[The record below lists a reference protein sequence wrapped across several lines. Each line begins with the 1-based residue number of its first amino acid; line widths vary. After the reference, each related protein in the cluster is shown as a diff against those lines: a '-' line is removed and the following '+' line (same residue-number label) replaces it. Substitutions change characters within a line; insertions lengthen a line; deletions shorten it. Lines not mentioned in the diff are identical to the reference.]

1 MTTANNDILNIF
13 WEEVSDHLNVLN
25 ESLLR
30 VEMATGNDRILL
42 LKEMNRVAHSMKGA
56 ARAVGFTLV
65 ENVAHYMEEIF
76 YLSLEK
82 GMVVTPAIADTMYDG
97 LDLIQNVMANQ
108 ANDDEVIVQVIVNM
122 QRAIEG
128 FVPEPQETGV
138 WSPQLIPTKKST
150 MDGIPIIN
158 FQADANGNSTNG
170 DSSSNDFVPFSP
182 QISRSIE
189 ETIRVSIGKL
199 DELMAEVSELSVVK
213 MRGDIRYGR
222 MTDLRKLLSR
232 WQREWRS
239 VRTAY
244 IRLVRRLQDEQQTPT
259 PELLTLLKFLETN
272 QRYINESNRDMTQVH
287 TMLAQD
293 QLTLSTL
300 TDQLQDHVADLRM
313 MPFETVSGGFQRMV
327 RDLARDL
334 QKQVVL
340 DILGTHVEIDK
351 AVLDALKEP
360 LMHLLRNSLDHGL
373 ESPEERERVGKPVFG
388 LIELI
393 VEQRGSEI
401 FMQVGDDGRGID
413 VQRVRKK
420 AVEKG
425 LLNQAQ
431 AEALDDDSARMLIF
445 QAGFSTTDSVTSIS
459 GRGLGM
465 DIVRERVEGL
475 RGRISLSSVMGK
487 GTTTTINVP
496 VSLTRIRC
504 ILLRV
509 GEEEYAIPSVMISRM
524 EKVRRADMYTAKGQN
539 MVMMNNRPVTLASL
553 SDVLGVPTI
562 SPTRE
567 QIDVIILQALD
578 RFVAFE
584 VDDLYSE
591 LELVLKPLGRELA
604 NSPFVAGA
612 SLLGSGDVVIVL
624 DANDLVRAASGDSMP
639 VRNRQ
644 TVLSSEPIRRRLRV
658 LVVDDSITTRT
669 LEKNILEAVG
679 FEVFVAV
686 DGMEAWAQLAE
697 IMPDVII
704 SDVEMPQMNGLE
716 LARRVKSDPR
726 THDIPLILL
735 TSLNKPEQREAGL
748 TAGADAYLVKSRF
761 DQNELLATIQ
771 SVI

>member
-1 MTTANNDILNIF
+1 
-13 WEEVSDHLNVLN
+13 VLN

-97 LDLIQNVMANQ
+97 LDLIQNVMSNQ

-122 QRAIEG
+122 QRAIED

-158 FQADANGNSTNG
+158 FQADANGNGNPNG
-170 DSSSNDFVPFSP
+170 DNSSQDFVPFSP
-182 QISRSIE
+182 QINRSIE

-259 PELLTLLKFLETN
+259 PELLILLKFLETN

-293 QLTLSTL
+293 QLTLATL

-340 DILGTHVEIDK
+340 DILGTQVEIDK

-401 FMQVGDDGRGID
+401 FMQVSDDGRGID

-475 RGRISLSSVMGK
+475 RGRISLTSMIGK
-487 GTTTTINVP
+487 GTSTTINVP

-524 EKVRRADMYTAKGQN
+524 EKINRADIYTAKGQN

-553 SDVLGVPTI
+553 ADVLGVPTI
-562 SPTRE
+562 SPTHE

-578 RFVAFE
+578 RLVAFE

-644 TVLSSEPIRRRLRV
+644 TVLSSEPMRRRLRV

-686 DGMEAWAQLAE
+686 DGMEAWTQLAE